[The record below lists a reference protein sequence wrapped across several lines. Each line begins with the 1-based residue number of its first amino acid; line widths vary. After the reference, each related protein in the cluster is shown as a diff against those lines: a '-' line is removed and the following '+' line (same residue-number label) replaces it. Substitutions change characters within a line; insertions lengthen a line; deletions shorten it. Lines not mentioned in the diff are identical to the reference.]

1 MKKKLVLLAAVVTGL
16 LLAGCRV
23 TVNGDS
29 VTSPIW
35 GLLVIGVGVWQYCN
49 PESVFRFTEGWKY
62 ENLEPSEAGLDSIR
76 WVGLL
81 IMALGVVLL
90 FNSCGAEEPKEPGV
104 SFEYITSDLHTPAE
118 ELVKQA
124 QNQNP

>member
-1 MKKKLVLLAAVVTGL
+1 MKKKLLLLSVLVASCM
-16 LLAGCRV
+16 LAGCRV
-23 TVNGDS
+23 TGNGDS

-35 GLLVIGVGVWQYCN
+35 GLLVIGVGVWQYCD

-76 WVGLL
+76 WSGLL
-81 IMALGVVLL
+81 IMALGVLLL
-90 FNSCGAEEPKEPGV
+90 FNSCGAEEPKEPSV
-104 SFEYITSDLHTPAE
+104 SFESITSDLHTPAE
-118 ELVKQA
+118 ELIKQA

>member
-23 TVNGDS
+23 TANGDS

-35 GLLVIGVGVWQYCN
+35 GLLVIGVGVWQYCD

-62 ENLEPSEAGLDSIR
+62 ENLEPSEARLDSIR
-76 WVGLL
+76 WGGLL
-81 IMALGVVLL
+81 AMFLGAVLL
-90 FNSCGAEEPKEPGV
+90 FNSCTAEQPKPHNPRENMIVG
-104 SFEYITSDLHTPAE
+104 DLHTPAE